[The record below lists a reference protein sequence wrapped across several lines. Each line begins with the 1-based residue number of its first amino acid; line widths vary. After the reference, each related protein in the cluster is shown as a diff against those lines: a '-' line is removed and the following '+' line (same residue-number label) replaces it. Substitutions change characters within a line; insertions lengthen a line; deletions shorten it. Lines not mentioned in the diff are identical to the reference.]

1 MIDPVYAALA
11 LALAAFALPG
21 FGAGLAWALWVL
33 LPLGFALGFV
43 IAALFLYQAL
53 IERFGPPTRPL
64 FWRCVGRNHTPKRRP
79 APCVPPGRWCSFISL
94 APMI

>member
-21 FGAGLAWALWVL
+21 LGAGLALAMWWL
-33 LPLGFALGFV
+33 LPLVFALGFV

-53 IERFGPPTRPL
+53 VERFGPPTRPL
-64 FWRCVGRNHTPKRRP
+64 FWRYVGRNSTQRRGA
-79 APCVPPGRWCSFISL
+79 APCARPNRWCSFIS
-94 APMI
+94 